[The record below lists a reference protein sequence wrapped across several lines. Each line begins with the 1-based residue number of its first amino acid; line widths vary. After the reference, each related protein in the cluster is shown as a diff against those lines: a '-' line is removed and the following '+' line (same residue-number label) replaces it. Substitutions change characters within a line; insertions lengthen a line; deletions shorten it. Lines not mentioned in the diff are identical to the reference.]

1 MSSDPPRPAGAALP
15 SAGHTLPAGMRLGGH
30 VVERVLGEGGFG
42 IVYLVADPADGRR
55 LAVKEYLPSQMASR
69 AADGVSVAVKAGPYA
84 DAFAAGLRSFVN
96 EARLLSRF
104 KHPALLEVLRFWEE
118 HGTAYMLMPFYEGP
132 TLKQQLQSPRVRPSE
147 AQVREWLL
155 PLLDGL
161 ELLHAERC
169 YHRDIAPDNI
179 LLTKQG
185 PVLIDFGAARQ
196 VVGDLTHALTA
207 VLKPGFA
214 PIEQYG
220 QEPGLHQG
228 PWTDLFAL
236 AGVLYVV
243 IGGVR
248 PQPSAERVLHDRLQ
262 PLAELAAGRLPRA
275 FLQAVDL
282 ALAVR
287 PEHRPQSVAEFRSLL
302 DDEALGDARRAALDA
317 ALEPRTVFAPA
328 RTPDH
333 PHNLPLQRTSFV
345 GRETEVA
352 EVKALLE
359 QSPLVSVLGMGGLG
373 KTRLTLRAASELLP
387 RFADGAWFV
396 DLTAVSDPNLV
407 VSAAART
414 FDLHDEPGRPLVE
427 VLCAFLKPRRAL
439 LLLDNC
445 EHVLDAAAALV
456 DALLAAA
463 PHVRVLASSREPLDV
478 PGEQCYPIRP
488 LPMPPPGADLDALR
502 RSPAARMFA
511 DRARA
516 QQPSFALDRE
526 DPAMLAELMARLE
539 GIPLAIELAA
549 ARLRTLAVPEILAG
563 LDDRYQLLAGG
574 SRLLQRRQQTLRA
587 LVDWSYD
594 LLDDEEQGLLAR
606 LAVFAG
612 GFDTAAAQ
620 AVCADEVLPAARVV
634 PLLDSLVQKSL
645 VQKSL
650 DTGSSGQGSSGRRE
664 AGDDPAHDA
673 HDAPRFRMLET
684 LRDYAREKLAEQD
697 PAHATEARHG
707 AHFLELAKAA
717 SRGMHGAGQGRFAA
731 QLERELD
738 NLRAAA
744 AHSLAGGDP
753 FVAIKLAVALTGFWI
768 LRGHP
773 SEGRRLMGAALA
785 TPAVQ
790 ASDLA
795 RAWALYT
802 SATLAGAQGDHV
814 AAIDELEQCL
824 ALRRRMGNSIEIA
837 ATLSTLALA
846 RLQAGAAQGAAA
858 HEMEALQ
865 LFADAGDKR
874 GQAIGR
880 LHLGQI
886 HLWAGDAASAKDD
899 LALALGLAR
908 EVGNR
913 EIEAEAELT
922 AAEACTMLGQR
933 GDARGAVARS
943 LRVCQEAGDK
953 RGEASARWWQG
964 RLALEAGEAR
974 VARSALAEAMA
985 AFQAQEMRAQMLGC
999 LDDLALL
1006 RRLEGA
1012 PAAALEL
1019 AAASDL
1025 ARRRLLLR
1033 RSPHDEQRWA
1043 GQLAALRAELGSE
1056 AAETAARSGRA
1067 LGIDQAVKAALAAPV
1082 APVAPGAPAVP
1093 AAAPGA
1099 ARPSATPPR

>member
-1 MSSDPPRPAGAALP
+1 MSPETPHPAGAAP
-15 SAGHTLPAGMRLGGH
+15 PASGHTLPAGTLLGGH
-30 VVERVLGEGGFG
+30 RIERVLGEGGFG
-42 IVYLVADPADGRR
+42 IVYLACEPADGRR
-55 LAVKEYLPSQMASR
+55 VAIKEYLPSQMAAR
-69 AADGVSVAVKAGPYA
+69 AADGVSVAVKTGPHA

-104 KHPALLEVLRFWEE
+104 KHPALLEVLHFWEE

-132 TLKQQLQSPRVRPSE
+132 TLKQLLQSPRVRPGE
-147 AQVREWLL
+147 AQVREWLM

-179 LLTKQG
+179 LLTARG

-220 QEPGLHQG
+220 QEPDLHQG

-243 IGGVR
+243 IAGVR
-248 PQPSAERVLHDRLQ
+248 PQPSAERVLHDKLQ
-262 PLAELAAGRLPRA
+262 PLAELAAGRLPKA

-287 PEHRPQSVAEFRSLL
+287 PEHRPQSVAEFRALL
-302 DDEALGDARRAALDA
+302 DDEALGNARRAALEA
-317 ALEPRTVFAPA
+317 ALEPRTVFAPV
-328 RTPDH
+328 RVREH
-333 PHNLPLQRTSFV
+333 PHNLPPQRTSFV
-345 GRETEVA
+345 GRETELA

-359 QSPLVSVLGMGGLG
+359 QSPLVTVLGMGGLG
-373 KTRLTLRAASELLP
+373 KTRLTLRAAAELLP

-396 DLTAVSDPNLV
+396 DLSVVSDPALV
-407 VSAAART
+407 TSAVART
-414 FDLHDEPGRPLVE
+414 FDLHDEPGRALVE
-427 VLCAFLKPRRAL
+427 VVSAWLKPRRAL
-439 LLLDNC
+439 IVLDNC
-445 EHVLDAAAALV
+445 EHLVNAAAELV

-463 PHVRVLASSREPLDV
+463 PHVRVLASSREPLEV
-478 PGEQCYPIRP
+478 PGEQCYPILP
-488 LPMPPPGADLDALR
+488 LPLPPQGAGLEALR

-516 QQPSFALDRE
+516 QQPSFSLDAE

-549 ARLRTLAVPEILAG
+549 ARLRTLSVPEILAG
-563 LDDRYQLLAGG
+563 LDDRYRFLAGG

-612 GFDTAAAQ
+612 GFDAAAAQ
-620 AVCADEVLPAARVV
+620 AVCADEVLEAARVA
-634 PLLDSLVQKSL
+634 PLIESLVQKSL
-645 VQKSL
+645 VQ
-650 DTGSSGQGSSGRRE
+650 RE
-664 AGDDPAHDA
+664 AGDEVGDA
-673 HDAPRFRMLET
+673 AGDGAGEEARDRAARKAPRYRMLET

-697 PAHATEARHG
+697 PAHATAARHG
-707 AHFLELAKAA
+707 VHFLELAKAA
-717 SRGMHGAGQGRFAA
+717 SRGMHGAEQGRCAA

-773 SEGRRLMGAALA
+773 SEGRRLMGAALGL
-785 TPAVQ
+785 PAVQ

-795 RAWALYT
+795 KAWALYT

-824 ALRRRMGNSIEIA
+824 AIRRRLGNPIEIA

-846 RLQAGAAQGAAA
+846 RLQAGDPQGAAP
-858 HEMEALQ
+858 HEMEALE
-865 LFADAGDKR
+865 LFAAAGDKR
-874 GQAIGR
+874 GQAIGW
-880 LHLGQI
+880 LHLAQI
-886 HLWAGDAASAKDD
+886 HLWAGDAGGALDD
-899 LALALGLAR
+899 LTLALGLAR
-908 EVGNR
+908 EIGNR
-913 EIEAEAELT
+913 EIEAEGELT
-922 AAEACTMLGQR
+922 AAEACTMLAR
-933 GDARGAVARS
+933 HGDARGAVARS

-953 RGEASARWWQG
+953 RGQASARWWQG
-964 RLALEAGEAR
+964 RLALEAGDAK
-974 VARSALAEAMA
+974 VARSALAEALA

-1019 AAASDL
+1019 AAACDL

-1033 RSPHDEQRWA
+1033 RPPHDEQRWSER
-1043 GQLAALRAELGSE
+1043 LAALRQQLGAE
-1056 AAETAARSGRA
+1056 AADAAARSGRA
-1067 LGIDQAVKAALAAPV
+1067 LGIDQAVKLAL
-1082 APVAPGAPAVP
+1082 APGAGAAQLSAVP
-1093 AAAPGA
+1093 P
-1099 ARPSATPPR
+1099 TPPPPGGA